1 MRLAAAAWVAYG
13 DGRREEALKTAR
25 SGADLEDKT
34 GKHAVTPGMPI
45 PARELLGDMLLDMGR
60 PADALVAYEASLREA
75 PNRFNGLV
83 GAARAAAAAGD
94 PARARAHYGALVA
107 QCTPDSGRP
116 ELAEA
121 RKFLAGPPT
130 AGGD

>member
-1 MRLAAAAWVAYG
+1 MRLAAAAWLARRGAQGRGAAARARRRRPRGRDRQAPG
-13 DGRREEALKTAR
+13 DAR
-25 SGADLEDKT
+25 
-34 GKHAVTPGMPI
+34 AVL
-45 PARELLGDMLLDMGR
+45 PARELLGDLLLETGA
-60 PADALVAYEASLREA
+60 PADALAEYEASLREA
-75 PNRFNGLV
+75 PNRFNGLA